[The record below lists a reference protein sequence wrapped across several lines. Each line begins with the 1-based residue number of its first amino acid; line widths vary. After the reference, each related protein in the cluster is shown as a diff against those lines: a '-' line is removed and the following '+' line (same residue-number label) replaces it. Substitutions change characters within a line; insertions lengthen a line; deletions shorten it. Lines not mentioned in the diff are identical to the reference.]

1 MGASE
6 WAFLLD
12 ENVGRDVANGL
23 AEHGYRA
30 ELVVDVLAPGADD
43 YPDVLPYARE
53 HDLVVLTKDFSD
65 FSAIDSDVHEG
76 VILVVHHTHTPT
88 EMATAVDAIV
98 GAYPSR
104 ESFRGRQEYLDDW
117 VR

>member
-6 WAFLLD
+6 WGFLLD
-12 ENVGRDVANGL
+12 ENVSRDVAKEL
-23 AEHGYRA
+23 AEYGHRA
-30 ELVVDVLAPGADD
+30 ELVVDVLSPGVDD
-43 YPDVLPYARE
+43 FPDVLPYARE

-65 FSAIDSDVHEG
+65 FSAVAPEDHEG
-76 VILVVHHTHTPT
+76 VILVVQHTHTPK

-98 GAYPSR
+98 GAYPAR

-117 VR
+117 I

>member
-1 MGASE
+1 MAGSE

-12 ENVGRDVANGL
+12 ENVGRDVANEL
-23 AEHGYRA
+23 TEYGYRA

-65 FSAIDSDVHEG
+65 FSAIDSDAHEG
-76 VILVVHHTHTPT
+76 VILIVHHTHTPA
-88 EMATAVDAIV
+88 EMAAGVDAIAE
-98 GAYPSR
+98 AYPSR
-104 ESFRGRQEYLDDW
+104 DSFRGRQEYLDDW
-117 VR
+117 IR